1 MATVIETTGA
11 LERRVQMAVSAEDI
25 ARQVSQRL
33 RELSRT
39 VKMAGFRPGKV
50 PIKMIERTYGGQV
63 QAEVLGDAVSKAFND
78 AVNEHKLKVAGQP
91 KIEPGQAGV
100 EGQLAF
106 SAQFE
111 VYPEVHPGEA
121 SGLSVERVQCTIG
134 DADVDKTIEVLRKQ
148 RMQWSE
154 VSGRPAGQGD
164 RATID
169 FSGSI
174 EGVAFEGGSATDFP
188 FVLGEGRM
196 LPDFET
202 GVSGMMPGEKRV
214 FPVKFPADYGA
225 ANLADKTA
233 QFETT
238 LKKLE
243 AGQLPAV
250 DNAFVTQFGI
260 ADGDVSRLRDDIR
273 KNLEREVGQRVRAR
287 VKSSVM
293 NALPALASFDLPKA
307 LVESESAVLADRM
320 KADLQARGMDIRS
333 MPFPPDAFREQAE
346 KRVRLGLL
354 IGEIVQRE
362 SLQAKP
368 DQIRK
373 TIEEFAQAYENPAEI
388 MRAYFSDRERLAEV
402 EAMVIEQN
410 VVDWLLSRAKV
421 TDVSLSFD
429 DLMAQ
434 PAA

>member
-1 MATVIETTGA
+1 
-11 LERRVQMAVSAEDI
+11 L
-25 ARQVSQRL
+25 
-33 RELSRT
+33 
-39 VKMAGFRPGKV
+39 
-50 PIKMIERTYGGQV
+50 
-63 QAEVLGDAVSKAFND
+63 
-78 AVNEHKLKVAGQP
+78 
-91 KIEPGQAGV
+91 
-100 EGQLAF
+100 
-106 SAQFE
+106 
-111 VYPEVHPGEA
+111 PE
-121 SGLSVERVQCTIG
+121 
-134 DADVDKTIEVLRKQ
+134 
-148 RMQWSE
+148 
-154 VSGRPAGQGD
+154 
-164 RATID
+164 
-169 FSGSI
+169 
-174 EGVAFEGGSATDFP
+174 
-188 FVLGEGRM
+188 
-196 LPDFET
+196 
-202 GVSGMMPGEKRV
+202 
-214 FPVKFPADYGA
+214 
-225 ANLADKTA
+225 
-233 QFETT
+233 
-238 LKKLE
+238 
-243 AGQLPAV
+243 V